1 MGIVWI
7 IYGHGNIRNIVYVS
21 GRIFRYVLVLRII
34 FQCRMKSL
42 QSLIDDLGMA
52 LLILEVLFYDDCA
65 RV

>member
-7 IYGHGNIRNIVYVS
+7 IYVHGNIRNIVYVS
-21 GRIFRYVLVLRII
+21 GRIFRYVLVLPII

-52 LLILEVLFYDDCA
+52 LFDFRGIVI
-65 RV
+65 

>member
-7 IYGHGNIRNIVYVS
+7 IYVHGNIRNIVYVS

-52 LLILEVLFYDDCA
+52 LLILEVLFYDDCV